1 MERSWE
7 SIQKP
12 EDKITIHWVRHAE
25 SCSNVE
31 VNDLDEGT
39 SASPASPVSPVS
51 PTSKETW
58 WSKIVSTVKAVHSE
72 TKTKLY
78 QKTSQPPLTELGMY
92 QASVLGD
99 FIDYDYSAYFC
110 SPSVRTILTLMIALE
125 SKYRYMD
132 LRPITIN
139 IVDNII
145 ELTNIAGVAGQDKQ
159 NQAVPKKNLKIIIG
173 YFRKWLNYNYFNYF
187 SNIDKKFNDLY
198 NEVLTKINNFN
209 MGNPGHPLFGKF
221 SEIIGILVDIDRCDS
236 PDIEFNKRDLL
247 NRCINLINTYVPK
260 DLISQEQI
268 HLLEY
273 YLIPNRFDFIKFRFF
288 ETPRGETRSDDM
300 EIFIRL
306 LLENYNKQKVLCVS
320 HGSLLKEHFKILRK
334 LYNTEMIVQDYN
346 GGDIRSAQIEEHPN
360 AKSVSREYLTIKV
373 FGQQLLSKIEKC
385 NKICGNPE
393 YKTEPSQS
401 NSLFSI
407 VSKMSTYPDI
417 PKSTDIILDDHV
429 MPKYRLY
436 PIESGFR
443 YITVPPDQGGY
454 FKKYIK
460 YKSKYLNTKKLI
472 NKYT

>member
-1 MERSWE
+1 MEQEERLSWE

-39 SASPASPVSPVS
+39 SASSASSASSAGPASPVS

-72 TKTKLY
+72 SKTKLY

-198 NEVLTKINNFN
+198 NEVFEAMGTFEKDNPSRDLKELIGLFADIDLCIGVEGTYTKIQLLASFIERIESL
-209 MGNPGHPLFGKF
+209 PEKP
-221 SEIIGILVDIDRCDS
+221 IS
-236 PDIEFNKRDLL
+236 PQQIYLL
-247 NRCINLINTYVPK
+247 KC
-260 DLISQEQI
+260 
-268 HLLEY
+268 
-273 YLIPNRFDFIKFRFF
+273 YLNPNRFDFIKFTFF

-320 HGSLLKEHFKILRK
+320 HGSLLKEHFRIEKK
-334 LYNTEMIVQDYN
+334 LSNTQMVVQDYN
-346 GGDIRSAQIEEHPN
+346 GGDIRSGIINKEQHL
-360 AKSVSREYLTIKV
+360 VSREDHK
-373 FGQQLLSKIEKC
+373 SN
-385 NKICGNPE
+385 NKAA
-393 YKTEPSQS
+393 YS
-401 NSLFSI
+401 
-407 VSKMSTYPDI
+407 
-417 PKSTDIILDDHV
+417 
-429 MPKYRLY
+429 
-436 PIESGFR
+436 
-443 YITVPPDQGGY
+443 
-454 FKKYIK
+454 
-460 YKSKYLNTKKLI
+460 
-472 NKYT
+472 